1 MSLKIVIVK
10 DHEEI
15 HDGDVVIDAREPF
28 QFFDVV
34 ILGGREIKSI
44 IAVGQTSG
52 GVPVGI
58 GKYTKKVVAS
68 IINGRIYIRGVPLA
82 LYKEMGLLEKEL
94 SAIKKKRDEFDILIE
109 KLKQIVIAERKKY
122 RRSPSL
128 SALNNYVE
136 GLSTSLP
143 SHLADIVEGVD
154 RETLKKIL
162 TRLFEEVY

>member
-1 MSLKIVIVK
+1 M
-10 DHEEI
+10 
-15 HDGDVVIDAREPF
+15 
-28 QFFDVV
+28 
-34 ILGGREIKSI
+34 
-44 IAVGQTSG
+44 
-52 GVPVGI
+52 
-58 GKYTKKVVAS
+58 
-68 IINGRIYIRGVPLA
+68 
-82 LYKEMGLLEKEL
+82 
-94 SAIKKKRDEFDILIE
+94 IE